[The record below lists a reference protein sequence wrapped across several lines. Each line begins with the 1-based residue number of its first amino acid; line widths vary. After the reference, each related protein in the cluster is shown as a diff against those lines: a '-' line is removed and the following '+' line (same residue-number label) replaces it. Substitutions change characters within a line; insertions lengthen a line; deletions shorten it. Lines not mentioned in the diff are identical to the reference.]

1 MLLRKITLI
10 ICFLA
15 GFHLAKTQHI
25 TTETA
30 LSLVG
35 KNKEKLGLSEYD
47 MSQVV
52 VTDAYR
58 SNVSGLDL
66 IYLQQTH
73 KGIPVFNQIQSLAFK
88 NGTLI
93 SVAGT
98 RHAELENKTRD
109 LQVFPSIHPEQAAR
123 IAIASKKLTPLG
135 ALIPTTIIPG
145 RKLDFGKAGI
155 ASTNITAE
163 LMWVVCE
170 DGTIK
175 LAWQI
180 YLVPIS
186 TSDYWMIRI
195 DAHNGKPISEN
206 NLTVYCNW
214 GDNNT
219 HSHQKD
225 FGVSLKNINAKTKR
239 KPLFEDEN
247 KIENALLANSPA
259 IINGASYRVI
269 PFPAESPRHAGGNPV
284 LVNNPWSFAPGNATS
299 LKWHSNGSSDFIYT
313 RGNNVWAQEDSDGN
327 NGTGVPTNST
337 STADPLSFN
346 FIPDFTLSPSVT
358 SPAPNQQFNVTNL
371 FYWNNVIH
379 DVMYQYGF
387 DEVAGNF
394 QVSNQGRGG
403 NGNDAVFA
411 DAQDG
416 SGTNNAN
423 FSTPADGGSGRMQM
437 YLWNATPTLT
447 VNTPSTIAGQ
457 YQAVESNFST
467 ANKIASVGP
476 RTGQVVYY
484 NDQAAGTTH
493 EGCIGQPT
501 NVVLGKIAL
510 IDRGNCNFT
519 VKVKNAQTAGAIAV
533 IMINNVQGAPITM
546 GGTDNTITIPAIM
559 ISINDGPTFINQLS
573 NNLNVTIGIGPN
585 LDGDVDNGV
594 VVHEFSHGTSNRLTG
609 GPSQASCLGNAEQ
622 MGEGW
627 SDYYALMLTQDWAGS
642 TLNSGELSPR
652 GIGTYVVG
660 QTPIQGGIRTQ
671 KYCTDL
677 DINNKVY
684 AATIPATVHDLG
696 EIWCATLWDM
706 TWNIIKQTGTITSSI
721 YNSDANAGNAIALKL
736 VTEGMKLQPCSPGF
750 IDGRNAIL
758 KADSILYN
766 GAYRCA
772 IKEAFRRRGM
782 GEKASQGSSGSVT
795 DQVADYTPYVTIEKR
810 TNKIT
815 AQVSEQI
822 EFTTLVTSCSPVTNY
837 IIRDT
842 LPVNVT
848 YITGGSYNSANRV
861 VSFNVNFD
869 AGATQ
874 SYSYIVQVNPGS
886 YFTPQTL
893 FEEQVTGSTIPTS
906 LSSVS
911 TTQANWTVSSVQSS
925 SSPNAFFTPNTSVL
939 SDQKL
944 ETVASYP
951 LGTGTSALTFN
962 HRYQSQDGVDGAVLE
977 ISTDNGS
984 TWKDAEHLLTK
995 GYYNQNLSTI
1005 AGHPLSARKAW
1016 SGNASQFIYS
1026 SVNLSSFSNQ
1036 SIKFRFRFGSN
1047 ASVASTGWFVDD
1059 IKLERAPVVNI
1070 RSTLFDDGN
1079 IKLSYSDTV
1088 TKIIDANTC
1097 VPVNITQSPQ
1107 YTSQCAGD
1115 SARFTAVAT
1124 GSNPQYTW
1132 QVSINGGSTFNNI
1145 PNSNANAYTIAQTQ
1159 SAQNNNR
1166 YRIIVNNNCPSSD
1179 TSDIAI
1185 LEIKEPVAVSQQ
1197 PSDATICLGSAASFV
1212 VQATGDITSQQWELS
1227 TDGGNTFTPI
1237 AGANSSSLSIPNV
1250 TLQQNGN
1257 IYRLAISGC
1266 RPNTVYSNAVTLTVS
1281 NQTSILS
1288 QPADASG
1295 CVGGTITIQ
1304 VSASGSN
1311 LNFQWQVSTDGGLSY
1326 NNIAGASSNALTLN
1340 NLSFAQNQNRYRV
1353 EIQNDC
1359 GGSVNS
1365 NPSVLTVR
1373 TPASFSLQP
1382 VNVRVCDST
1391 TAAFSVAISGADY
1404 TIQWQESTDGGA
1416 TYRDIPSSN
1425 STTLVLNPVN
1435 LTMDGMKYR
1444 ARLRSCDTASI
1455 YSNEVTLNVIEPARI
1470 RSISLNHSVCVGDT
1484 ISFSVQATGNNLT
1497 YQWEMSTDGG
1507 LTFTSITGA
1516 NAATLQINNVLS
1528 SMNQYQYRAKVS
1540 NECTS
1545 GVLSPA
1551 LVLTIT
1557 EEARITEQPQQQN
1570 ACPGSD
1576 ISFQVLTSGSV
1587 TGYQWQ
1593 ISTDGGITY
1602 NAINGA
1608 TSDVLNL
1615 NGVSTS
1621 DNGNLYRVAI
1631 FTTCSNL
1638 PLFSNASSLSI
1649 LPTSQIIGL
1658 PVAFMGCPGETAIFG
1673 ALISGNQ
1680 PSYQWQESNNG
1691 GVSFSNINGANSDT
1705 LRLPAINDG
1714 MNNNLYRLSIT
1725 DQPCGIVTNPVS
1737 LSIKPTAVVR
1747 LTASPYQNLLPGL
1760 TTTLTATSLPASDS
1774 FFWYKNGILIPDV
1787 TGQTYLVR
1795 FDQTGSY
1802 AAKSRNSCEHQA
1814 ASINIGDSVVNAI
1827 MIYPNPTEGKFMV
1840 RFNNQKDQK
1849 VWLTLFDSKG
1859 SRIINQFYP
1868 VSRGFVSID
1877 GNIRKCAS
1885 GVYAWSLLDENGEE
1899 MGSGKLIKQ

>member
-1 MLLRKITLI
+1 
-10 ICFLA
+10 
-15 GFHLAKTQHI
+15 
-25 TTETA
+25 
-30 LSLVG
+30 V
-35 KNKEKLGLSEYD
+35 N
-47 MSQVV
+47 
-52 VTDAYR
+52 
-58 SNVSGLDL
+58 
-66 IYLQQTH
+66 
-73 KGIPVFNQIQSLAFK
+73 
-88 NGTLI
+88 
-93 SVAGT
+93 
-98 RHAELENKTRD
+98 
-109 LQVFPSIHPEQAAR
+109 PEQAAR
-123 IAIASKKLTPLG
+123 IAIASKKLTPVG
-135 ALIPTTIIPG
+135 SLIPTTIIPG

-163 LMWVVCE
+163 LMWVLCE
-170 DGTIK
+170 DGNIK

-195 DAHNGKPISEN
+195 DAHKGKHISEN

-214 GDNNT
+214 GDNKS

-225 FGVSLKNINAKTKR
+225 FGVSLKNLNAISKK
-239 KPLFEDEN
+239 KLLFEHEN
-247 KIENALLANSPA
+247 KFENSIVENSPA
-259 IINGASYRVI
+259 LINGASYRVI

-284 LVNNPWSFAPGNATS
+284 LVTNPWTFAPGNATS
-299 LKWHSNGSSDFIYT
+299 LKWHNNGNSDFIYT

-327 NGTGVPTNST
+327 NGTGTQTNST
-337 STADPLSFN
+337 SPADPLSFD
-346 FIPDFTLSPSVT
+346 FIPDFTLSPSIT
-358 SPAPNQQFNVTNL
+358 SPAPNRQFNVTNL

-379 DVMYQYGF
+379 DVMYKYGF

-394 QVSNQGRGG
+394 QFNNQGRGG
-403 NGNDAVFA
+403 IGNDGVFA

-493 EGCIGQPT
+493 EACIGQPT

-546 GGTDNTITIPAIM
+546 GGTDNTITIPAVM
-559 ISINDGPTFINQLS
+559 ISINDGATFINQLS
-573 NNLNVTIGIGPN
+573 NNLNVTIGVGPN

-660 QTPIQGGIRTQ
+660 QTPNQGGIRTQ
-671 KYCTDL
+671 KYCTDM

-684 AATIPATVHDLG
+684 ASTIPSTVHDLG

-706 TWNIIKQTGTITSSI
+706 TWNIIKQTGNITPSI
-721 YNSDANAGNAIALKL
+721 YNADANAGNAIALKL

-795 DQVADYTPYVTIEKR
+795 DQVADFTPYVTIEKR
-810 TNKIT
+810 TNKIN
-815 AQVSEQI
+815 AQVGEQI
-822 EFTTLVTSCSPVTNY
+822 EFTSLVTSCSPVTNY

-842 LPVNVT
+842 LPLNVT
-848 YITGGSYNSANRV
+848 YISGGSYNSANRV

-874 SYSYIVQVNPGS
+874 SYSYIVQVNPGA

-906 LSSVS
+906 LNSVS
-911 TTQANWTVSSVQSS
+911 TTQANWTVSNVQSS
-925 SSPNAFFTPNTSVL
+925 SSPNAFFTPNTAVL

-951 LGTGTSALTFN
+951 LGTGTSALSFY
-962 HRYQSQDGVDGAVLE
+962 HRYQTQDGVDGAVLE
-977 ISTDNGS
+977 LSTDNGS

-1005 AGHPLSARKAW
+1005 TGHPLSARKAW
-1016 SGNASQFIYS
+1016 SGNASQFIFS

-1079 IKLSYSDTV
+1079 NKLSYSDTV
-1088 TKIIDANTC
+1088 TKITEVNTC
-1097 VPVNITQSPQ
+1097 VQVNITQSPQ
-1107 YTSQCAGD
+1107 NTTQCSGD
-1115 SARFTAVAT
+1115 SARFTIVAT

-1132 QVSINGGSTFNNI
+1132 QVSTNGGSIFNNI
-1145 PNSNANAYTIAQTQ
+1145 PNSNANAYTINQTQ
-1159 SAQNNNR
+1159 SVQNNNR
-1166 YRIIVNNNCPSSD
+1166 YRIIVSNNCPSAD

-1185 LEIKEPVAVSQQ
+1185 LEIKEPVAISQQ
-1197 PSDATICLGSAASFV
+1197 PTDATVCLGSAASFV
-1212 VQATGDITSQQWELS
+1212 VQSTGDVTSQQWELS

-1237 AGANSSSLSIPNV
+1237 VGANSSLLSIANV

-1257 IYRLAISGC
+1257 IYRLAVNGC
-1266 RPNTVYSNAVTLTVS
+1266 RPNLVYSNAVTLTVS
-1281 NQTSILS
+1281 NQTMILS
-1288 QPADASG
+1288 QPANTSG
-1295 CVGGTITIQ
+1295 CVGSTITIQ

-1311 LNFQWQVSTDGGLSY
+1311 LQYQWQVSNDGGLNY
-1326 NNIAGASSNALTLN
+1326 TNIIGATSSFITLN
-1340 NLSFAQNQNRYRV
+1340 NVTLSQNQNWYRV
-1353 EIQNDC
+1353 VIQNNC
-1359 GGSVNS
+1359 GGSITS
-1365 NPSVLTVR
+1365 NPAILTVR
-1373 TPASFSLQP
+1373 TPVVITSNPSDANVCEFTSASFQ
-1382 VNVRVCDST
+1382 VGV
-1391 TAAFSVAISGADY
+1391 SGTDY
-1404 TIQWQESTDGGA
+1404 TIQWQISTDGGI
-1416 TYRDIPSSN
+1416 TFNDIPAANNLSLSYA
-1425 STTLVLNPVN
+1425 TVN
-1435 LTMDGMKYR
+1435 MIFDGFKFR
-1444 ARLRSCDTASI
+1444 ARVRSCDSTGI
-1455 YSNEVTLNVIEPARI
+1455 YTNEATLHIIEPVTI
-1470 RSISLNHSVCVGDT
+1470 QSVSLNHSVCVGDT
-1484 ISFSVQATGNNLT
+1484 TFFSVSASGTNLV
-1497 YQWEMSTDGG
+1497 YQWESSTDGG
-1507 LTFTSITGA
+1507 LTFTPIPGA
-1516 NAATLQINNVLS
+1516 NTAVLQINGVNG
-1528 SMNQYQYRAKVS
+1528 SMNNNQYRVFVS
-1540 NECTS
+1540 NACTP
-1545 GVLSPA
+1545 GLYSPA
-1551 LVLTIT
+1551 TTLTIT
-1557 EEARITEQPQQQN
+1557 QALNISGQPQN
-1570 ACPGSD
+1570 LGVCPGSD
-1576 ISFQVLTSGSV
+1576 VSFSV
-1587 TGYQWQ
+1587 QTAGPSLGYQWEK
-1593 ISTDGGITY
+1593 SVDGGITY
-1602 NAINGA
+1602 TTVNGETNPTIQLNAVSVSENGHR
-1608 TSDVLNL
+1608 
-1615 NGVSTS
+1615 
-1621 DNGNLYRVAI
+1621 YRVLIYPVCQGQPYLMSDAA
-1631 FTTCSNL
+1631 TLT
-1638 PLFSNASSLSI
+1638 I
-1649 LPTSQIIGL
+1649 LPTPQIMGS
-1658 PVAFMGCPGETAIFG
+1658 PVDFSGCVGETATFG

-1680 PSYQWQESNNG
+1680 PLYQWQESNNG
-1691 GVSFSNINGANSDT
+1691 GVSFSNINGANADT
-1705 LRLPAINDG
+1705 LRLTSINNG
-1714 MNNNLYRLSIT
+1714 MNNNLYRLLIT

-1737 LSIKPTAVVR
+1737 LTLKPTAVVR

-1760 TTTLTATSLPASDS
+1760 STTLTATSLPASDS
-1774 FFWYKNGILIPDV
+1774 FFWYKNGMLMPDV
-1787 TGQTYLVR
+1787 TGQTHLVR
-1795 FDQTGSY
+1795 FDQTGTY

-1814 ASINIGDSVVNAI
+1814 ASINIGDSIVNAM
-1827 MIYPNPTEGKFMV
+1827 MIYPNPTEGKFV
-1840 RFNNQKDQK
+1840 IRFNNQKNQK
-1849 VWLTLFDSKG
+1849 VWLTVFDSKG
-1859 SRIINQFYP
+1859 SRIINQFYT

-1877 GNIRKCAS
+1877 GNIRKSAS
-1885 GVYAWSLLDENGEE
+1885 GVYAWSLFDENGEE
-1899 MGSGKLIKQ
+1899 IGSGKLIKQ